1 MEKVIDRNDVGVAAA
16 AKPVHAGRVH
26 HGPDAAEIIAEHL
39 ARVGYGD
46 LPSEVVAASK
56 AAILDTLGCLLA
68 GTATQEIDAIVSLV
82 AERGGRPSS
91 TIIGRRMKVPAE
103 AAVLANA
110 AAIHQYDFDDT
121 HDVAVCHPTSASL
134 IPALALAEQA
144 GNVSGKALITAV
156 ALANDVTSR
165 VALAIKG
172 RLTDYPWFR
181 APVVG
186 LFGATAAAS
195 KILGASERQHL
206 EAFGLMLPMIGGT
219 LSSLQHGN
227 SSVRAIRDGMAYR
240 NGVLAAEL
248 AARGVR
254 GDKQVFDGPY
264 GFYHAFFRGEYH
276 RDKLVGKLGESY
288 ETTRISLKPWPAI
301 RHLHRALSCVTDL
314 MVEHKLQFDDIDDV
328 LVHVGQ
334 INLDR
339 CRPVELGSIPQQRMD
354 LLSNL
359 PFAVGAVIRHGRI
372 PLAIYRDGALADDVI
387 RTAVP
392 KVRWVYDERMNGA
405 WTFEPA
411 TVHIRV
417 RDGRVY
423 VKERTVSKG
432 HPDDPMSR
440 QEREAKFRDC
450 AAAATHPLS
459 EARIDE
465 IMAKIARLEDLDDVS
480 TLMSLLA

>member
-1 MEKVIDRNDVGVAAA
+1 MVRNDAGVAD
-16 AKPVHAGRVH
+16 VTTSGRAGRAHV
-26 HGPDAAEIIAEHL
+26 GPDAAEVIAEHL
-39 ARVGYGD
+39 ARVGYSD
-46 LPSEVVAASK
+46 LPSDVVAASK

-68 GTATQEIDAIVSLV
+68 GTATQEIDAIVALV
-82 AERGGRPSS
+82 TERGGRPCS
-91 TIIGRRMKVPAE
+91 TIIGRRIKVPAE

-121 HDVAVCHPTSASL
+121 HDIAVCHPTSASL
-134 IPALALAEQA
+134 IPALAMAEQT
-144 GNVSGKALITAV
+144 GNVSGKVLITAV

-195 KILGASERQHL
+195 KILGASARQHL

-219 LSSLQHGN
+219 LSSLQHGD

-264 GFYHAFFRGEYH
+264 GFYQAFFRGEYD
-276 RDKLVGKLGESY
+276 RDKLVGKLGESF

-314 MVEHKLQFDDIDDV
+314 MVEHHLQFDDIDEV
-328 LVHVGQ
+328 LVHVGE

-339 CRPVELGSIPQQRMD
+339 CRPVELGSIPRLKMD
-354 LLSNL
+354 LLCNL

-387 RTAVP
+387 CTAMP
-392 KVRWVYDERMNGA
+392 KVRWVYNERMNGR
-405 WTFEPA
+405 WTFEPGM
-411 TVHIRV
+411 VRIRAC
-417 RDGRVY
+417 DGRTY
-423 VKERTVSKG
+423 VKERKISTG

-440 QEREAKFRDC
+440 EEREAKFRDC
-450 AAAATHPLS
+450 ALSAMHPLS
-459 EARIDE
+459 ELLIDE
-465 IMAKIARLEDLDDVS
+465 IVAKVARLEDLEDVS
-480 TLMSLLA
+480 TLTSLLA

>member
-1 MEKVIDRNDVGVAAA
+1 MTDRNGAAVADAA
-16 AKPVHAGRVH
+16 TPACASHARHV
-26 HGPDAAEIIAEHL
+26 PDAAEVIAEHL
-39 ARVGYGD
+39 ARVGFRD
-46 LPSEVVAASK
+46 LPSEVVRASK

-91 TIIGRRMKVPAE
+91 TIIGRKMKVPAE

-121 HDVAVCHPTSASL
+121 HDLAVCHPTSASL
-134 IPALALAEQA
+134 IPALALAEQT
-144 GNVSGKALITAV
+144 GGVSGAALITAV

-195 KILGASERQHL
+195 KILGASARHHL
-206 EAFGLMLPMIGGT
+206 EAFGLTLPMIGGT
-219 LSSLQHGN
+219 LSSLQHGD

-264 GFYHAFFRGEYH
+264 GFYHAFFRGEYE
-276 RDKLVGKLGESY
+276 RDRLVGRLGQSS

-314 MVEHKLQFDDIDDV
+314 MVEHKLRFDDLDDV
-328 LVHVGQ
+328 LVHVGD

-339 CRPVELGSIPQQRMD
+339 CRPVALGSIPLQRMD
-354 LLSNL
+354 LLGSL

-372 PLAIYRDGALADDVI
+372 PLAVYRDGALADDVI
-387 RTAVP
+387 RNAMP
-392 KVRWVYDERMNGA
+392 KVRWVHDERMNGS

-411 TVHIRV
+411 RVHIRT
-417 RDGRVY
+417 RDGRAY
-423 VKERTVSKG
+423 VKERKVSKG
-432 HPDDPMSR
+432 HPDDPMS
-440 QEREAKFRDC
+440 QEEREAKFRDC
-450 AAAATHPLS
+450 AAAAMRPLS
-459 EARIDE
+459 DGRIDE
-465 IMAKIARLEDLDDVS
+465 IMAKVARLEDVDDVS
-480 TLMSLLA
+480 TLTSLLA